1 VATSQGQ
8 QHRLDAAPP
17 PPDPESAGQRT
28 YAARA
33 LPLRVEA
40 LRQLKR
46 RRTQIAFG
54 LLFVVPFLLIL
65 AFKVGSSSNPSGAPG
80 LVDLATRGAANFT
93 LFTIYVSTGFLLV
106 VVVALFAGDTI
117 ASEASWSSLRYLL
130 IAPVP
135 RSRLLR
141 QKLLVALTS
150 SAIAIAGLPLVA
162 YVAGG
167 VAFGWAPPE
176 SPLGNTLP
184 NGQAL
189 IRLALIAGY
198 LMVTL
203 LFVASLAFFL
213 GVCTDAP
220 LGAVGGAVMIVIVSN
235 ILDAVSALGG
245 LRHFLPT
252 HYEFSWLD
260 AISPS
265 VSWDGMA
272 RGAIYSAIY
281 SSILLVA
288 AWYRFARKD
297 ITS

>member
-28 YAARA
+28 YVARA

-265 VSWDGMA
+265 VSWGGMA

>member
-1 VATSQGQ
+1 MATSQGQ
-8 QHRLDAAPP
+8 HHRLDAAPP
-17 PPDPESAGQRT
+17 PGDPGGAAMGRLSA
-28 YAARA
+28 AS

-40 LRQLKR
+40 IRQLKR
-46 RRTQIAFG
+46 RRTQIAYG
-54 LLFVVPFLLIL
+54 LLVVVPFLLIL
-65 AFKVGSSSNPSGAPG
+65 AFKVGSSSNTSGAPG
-80 LVDLATRGAANFT
+80 LAELATRGAANFT

-117 ASEASWSSLRYLL
+117 ASEASWASLRYLL

-141 QKLLVALTS
+141 QKLLVALGS
-150 SAIAIAGLPLVA
+150 SAIAIVGLPVVA

-176 SPLGNTLP
+176 SPLGNTLG

-189 IRLALIAGY
+189 VRLALITGY
-198 LMVTL
+198 LMVSL
-203 LFVASLAFFL
+203 VFVASLAFFL

-220 LGAVGGAVMIVIVSN
+220 LGAVGGSVLIVIVSN

-265 VSWDGMA
+265 VSWGGMA
-272 RGAIYSAIY
+272 RGASYCAVYSA
-281 SSILLVA
+281 ILLVA

>member
-17 PPDPESAGQRT
+17 PADPDAAGRPDYSAN
-28 YAARA
+28 A
-33 LPLRVEA
+33 LPLRVEVR
-40 LRQLKR
+40 RQLKR
-46 RRTQIAFG
+46 RRTQIAYG

-65 AFKVGSSSNPSGAPG
+65 AFKVGSSSKSSGAPG

-93 LFTIYVSTGFLLV
+93 LFAIYVSTGFLLV
-106 VVVALFAGDTI
+106 VVVALFAGDTV

-141 QKLLVALTS
+141 QKLLVSLMS
-150 SAIAIAGLPLVA
+150 SAVAIVGLPVVA
-162 YVAGG
+162 YLAGG

-176 SPLGNTLP
+176 SPLGNTIG

-189 IRLALIAGY
+189 LRLLVIAGY
-198 LMVTL
+198 LMTTL
-203 LFVASLAFFL
+203 LLVASLAFFL

-220 LGAVGGAVMIVIVSN
+220 LGAVGGAVLIIIVSD

-260 AISPS
+260 ALSPS
-265 VSWDGMA
+265 ISWGGMA
-272 RGAIYSAIY
+272 RGAIAAGSYSA
-281 SSILLVA
+281 ILLVA
-288 AWYRFARKD
+288 AWYRFASKD